1 MSDNSKNLSSTKD
14 LKRVLGF
21 WDLMAVGIGSII
33 GSGIMSLT
41 GWGID
46 ETGRSVCIAFVIG
59 GIIAV
64 LARSPQIFLNSV
76 ARFRGGDYSMVGTFL
91 GPRWTGTYSMIAL
104 LTSVTLC
111 MYALS
116 FADYAMP
123 FLPNVSRKV
132 IALSILTILFITNT
146 FGINAFSKIQN
157 AAVIVLVISLTAFT
171 AVGLTKL
178 DGNYFE
184 PTQFMTHGAVGL
196 WQASVLMSYTC
207 DGAQYVTQ
215 MSGEAKNPT
224 RDIPRVML
232 FSTLGVSFSM
242 V

>member
-111 MYALS
+111 M
-116 FADYAMP
+116 
-123 FLPNVSRKV
+123 
-132 IALSILTILFITNT
+132 
-146 FGINAFSKIQN
+146 
-157 AAVIVLVISLTAFT
+157 
-171 AVGLTKL
+171 
-178 DGNYFE
+178 
-184 PTQFMTHGAVGL
+184 
-196 WQASVLMSYTC
+196 
-207 DGAQYVTQ
+207 
-215 MSGEAKNPT
+215 
-224 RDIPRVML
+224 
-232 FSTLGVSFSM
+232 
-242 V
+242 

>member
-91 GPRWTGTYSMIAL
+91 GPPLDRHL
-104 LTSVTLC
+104 FHDC
-111 MYALS
+111 
-116 FADYAMP
+116 P
-123 FLPNVSRKV
+123 FDKRYPLYVR
-132 IALSILTILFITNT
+132 
-146 FGINAFSKIQN
+146 
-157 AAVIVLVISLTAFT
+157 
-171 AVGLTKL
+171 
-178 DGNYFE
+178 
-184 PTQFMTHGAVGL
+184 
-196 WQASVLMSYTC
+196 SVLRRLC
-207 DGAQYVTQ
+207 HALPPQC
-215 MSGEAKNPT
+215 EP
-224 RDIPRVML
+224 
-232 FSTLGVSFSM
+232 
-242 V
+242 

>member
-21 WDLMAVGIGSII
+21 WDLIAVGIGSII

-146 FGINAFSKIQN
+146 FGI
-157 AAVIVLVISLTAFT
+157 TAC
-171 AVGLTKL
+171 
-178 DGNYFE
+178 
-184 PTQFMTHGAVGL
+184 
-196 WQASVLMSYTC
+196 S
-207 DGAQYVTQ
+207 
-215 MSGEAKNPT
+215 
-224 RDIPRVML
+224 
-232 FSTLGVSFSM
+232 
-242 V
+242 

>member
-1 MSDNSKNLSSTKD
+1 MSNSTNNLSSTKD

-46 ETGRSVCIAFVIG
+46 DTGRSICIAFVIG
-59 GIIAV
+59 GLIAI

-76 ARFRGGDYSMVGTFL
+76 ARYRGGDYSMVGTFL

-104 LTSVTLC
+104 LTSVTLS

-123 FLPNVSRKV
+123 FLPAFTRKS
-132 IALSILTILFITNT
+132 IALGILTLLFITNT
-146 FGINAFSKIQN
+146 FGINAFAKVQN
-157 AAVIVLVISLTAFT
+157 LAVIFLVISSLPLIQSEIAIS
-171 AVGLTKL
+171 L
-178 DGNYFE
+178 
-184 PTQFMTHGAVGL
+184 
-196 WQASVLMSYTC
+196 S
-207 DGAQYVTQ
+207 
-215 MSGEAKNPT
+215 
-224 RDIPRVML
+224 
-232 FSTLGVSFSM
+232 
-242 V
+242 